1 MCKKMCKNIT
11 LNDVK
16 DSAFLANEAYNNFA
30 NGDKVTN
37 PATGSSFEVVEQKN
51 EYTAFGKGFGFSG
64 TVFKNTETNEY
75 VIAFRGTSISVP
87 RDFIDNAI
95 MEK

>member
-30 NGDKVTN
+30 NGYKITN
-37 PATGSSFEVVEQKN
+37 PATGSSFEVVEQTN
-51 EYTAFGKGFGFSG
+51 EDGGGFSG

>member
-1 MCKKMCKNIT
+1 MCKNIT
-11 LNDVK
+11 LNEARDK
-16 DSAFLANEAYNNFA
+16 AFLADQAYNNFP
-30 NGDKVTN
+30 NGSEKTITN
-37 PATGSSFEVVEQKN
+37 PATGSSFEVVEQEN
-51 EYTAFGKGFGFSG
+51 DTAFGKDFGFSG

>member
-16 DSAFLANEAYNNFA
+16 DSAFLAKQSYENFP
-30 NGDKVTN
+30 NSSKETITN
-37 PATGSSFEVVEQKN
+37 PATGSSFEVLEQTN
-51 EYTAFGKGFGFSG
+51 EDGGGFSG

>member
-16 DSAFLANEAYNNFA
+16 DSAFLAKQSYESFSNSSEE
-30 NGDKVTN
+30 TITS
-37 PATGSSFEVVEQKN
+37 PATGSSFEVVEQTN
-51 EYTAFGKGFGFSG
+51 EDGGGFSG